1 MAVLGGVLVVGWVIS
16 TFFFMLEAWGARGMA
31 KSWVFEAWAAMT
43 WCGGPLL
50 VLGVLTSAG
59 VLALR
64 ERRRATPGR

>member
-1 MAVLGGVLVVGWVIS
+1 MVGLGAGLLVAWAVS

-31 KSWVFEAWAAMT
+31 KSSLFELWAAMT

-50 VLGVLTSAG
+50 VLGVLTAAG

-64 ERRRATPGR
+64 ARPKP

>member
-1 MAVLGGVLVVGWVIS
+1 MAGLGGVLLVSWAVS
-16 TFFFMLEAWGARGMA
+16 TFFFMLEAWGARGMP
-31 KSWVFEAWAAMT
+31 KSAAFELWAAMT

-64 ERRRATPGR
+64 ERRRASS